1 MASHGFPSL
10 LLAMLVSVATSAPAE
25 LHSLN
30 CSEQIRAC
38 SSSLYYHNN
47 NVPVKQIALHY
58 SVNESQI
65 QQIQVENRQDYLINV
80 TCSCQTIEKV
90 TAYFYNTSYYVEEGQ
105 TFDDISSG
113 SYNDQA
119 FGSGNEG
126 DFSPFTTVPIYIPC
140 GCLQDNSKVMVTYT
154 VQPHDTLSDIAAL
167 LSADVDGIISMNI
180 PQIQNADNIYA
191 GSVLFIPKSI
201 HAIPRPKKGA
211 APDAPVFESEKPMV
225 YSLEQIESAT
235 DNFDESKKIGEGGYG
250 SVYFGYLGKQEVA
263 IKKMKSSKSK
273 EFLAELK
280 VLCKIHHINV
290 VELIG
295 YASGE
300 DHLYLVY
307 EFIPNGSLSEHLHD
321 PFLKGHQPL
330 SWTVRTEIAL
340 DAARGIEYIHD
351 HTKAQY
357 VHRDIKT
364 SNILLDEGHRAKV
377 SDFGLARLVGR
388 TGEEDLIAT
397 RLVGTPGYLPPESV
411 KELQVTPKTDV
422 FAYGVVLAELITGQR
437 ALIRDS
443 KEPTKLISLITIMN
457 KIFRDDDPPSA
468 IEVHIDTNLRGNYPT
483 EEVYRMAEIVR
494 WCLSEDPAD
503 RPEMREI
510 VVTLSQIRTSSV
522 EWEASLGENSQFFS
536 GLHDGR

>member
-1 MASHGFPSL
+1 MASHWLPSL
-10 LLAMLVSVATSAPAE
+10 LLALFVSVVTSAPVE
-25 LHSLN
+25 LHPLN

-47 NVPVKQIALHY
+47 NVPVNQIALHY
-58 SVNESQI
+58 SINESQI
-65 QQIQVENRQDYLINV
+65 QPIQTGNRRDYLISV
-80 TCSCQTIEKV
+80 MCSCQTIEKV
-90 TAYFYNTSYYVEEGQ
+90 TAYFYNTSYFVEEGQ
-105 TFDDISSG
+105 TFDDVSSR
-113 SYNDQA
+113 SYSDQA

-126 DFSPFTTVPIYIPC
+126 TNFSPLTTVPIYIPC
-140 GCLQDNSKVMVTYT
+140 GCLQDSSIVVVTYT

-167 LSADVDGIISMNI
+167 LSADVDEIISMNA
-180 PQIQNADNIYA
+180 PQIQNPDNIYT

-201 HAIPRPKKGA
+201 HATPWPKTANKHKWTIIIIVMLATVTFISMLTVIVMLRRNQLRRDLREDPKAATTKSFSINKGFSFKNENI
-211 APDAPVFESEKPMV
+211 DDNPVFESEKPMV
-225 YSLEQIESAT
+225 YSLEQIEGAT

-263 IKKMKSSKSK
+263 IKKMKSTKSK
-273 EFLAELK
+273 EFFAEVK

-295 YASGE
+295 YAIGE

-321 PFLKGHQPL
+321 PFLKAGHQPL

-340 DAARGIEYIHD
+340 EAARGIEYIHD
-351 HTKAQY
+351 HTKARY

-364 SNILLDEGHRAKV
+364 SNILLDGGHHAKVV
-377 SDFGLARLVGR
+377 SDFGLAKLVGR
-388 TGEEDLIAT
+388 TSEEDLIAT

-443 KEPTKLISLITIMN
+443 KDPTKLISLITIMN
-457 KIFRDDDPPSA
+457 KIFRDDDPF
-468 IEVHIDTNLRGNYPT
+468 L
-483 EEVYRMAEIVR
+483 
-494 WCLSEDPAD
+494 L
-503 RPEMREI
+503 
-510 VVTLSQIRTSSV
+510 
-522 EWEASLGENSQFFS
+522 
-536 GLHDGR
+536 